1 MTRIRRAIPSAAAIA
16 AGAVLGVY
24 FAGPA
29 LGAGPVTPIEVQA
42 KAIPLS
48 NADPA
53 QDRVGRLRYMGGLVL
68 SANNMRF
75 GGISDMLW
83 EPECN
88 RLLAVTD
95 AGSWVILEPREQ
107 DGRLTGVSAGWI
119 APIKGPDGM
128 PPVTKSG
135 ADAEGVTRTTDGRTW
150 VSYEQAHRLER
161 FADVSGCR
169 PESLDSTP
177 DRRWVLPAMA
187 GWPENGG
194 AEAIAADNGRV
205 VILAEEVSG
214 PGGGILGLSA
224 DPEAGVQQ
232 FGWQAPKGY
241 APTAIGRLDDG
252 ADGFVV
258 LHRRFTPIEGVS
270 AVISQGRIPA
280 DPAKLPELVQSTE
293 LARLRPPL
301 NVDNMEALAIR
312 KEGERRYLYIMSDNN
327 FNALQR
333 TLLLKFELLPE
344 ADAKP

>member
-1 MTRIRRAIPSAAAIA
+1 MMTRLFRTFSSTAALA
-16 AGAVLGVY
+16 AGGALGFY

-29 LGAGPVTPIEVQA
+29 IGAGPVTALSVEA
-42 KAIPLS
+42 SAIPLS

-68 SANNMRF
+68 TAKNMRF

-88 RLLAVTD
+88 RLLAITD
-95 AGSWVILEPREQ
+95 AGSWVVLEPREQ

-119 APIKGPDGM
+119 APIKGPDGQ
-128 PPVTKSG
+128 PPLNKSA
-135 ADAEGVTRTTDGRTW
+135 ADAEGVTRAADGSSW
-150 VSYEQAHRLER
+150 VSYEQEHRLER
-161 FADVSGCR
+161 FADVSACR

-187 GWPENGG
+187 GWPNNGG
-194 AEAIAADNGRV
+194 AEAIAADGNRV
-205 VILAEEVSG
+205 LILSEEVSG
-214 PGGGILGLSA
+214 PGGGKLALA
-224 DPEAGVQQ
+224 AEPEGVVRQ
-232 FGWQAPKGY
+232 FGWQAPAGY
-241 APTAIGRLDDG
+241 APTAMGRLDDG
-252 ADGFVV
+252 KDSFVV
-258 LHRRFTPIEGVS
+258 LHRRFTPLEGVS
-270 AVISQGRIPA
+270 AVISEGWIPA
-280 DPAKLPELVQSTE
+280 NPPELVASIE

-312 KEGERRYLYIMSDNN
+312 KEGERRYLYIASDNN

-344 ADAKP
+344 AEPKL